1 MPLWLNVERVD
12 IDDHWLESFERMLSD
27 YPGDQPVHIRVGD
40 SVVKLP
46 ESRWVD
52 ASTLAGPMR
61 ELLGADAV
69 RT

>member
-1 MPLWLNVERVD
+1 LWLDIELVD
-12 IDDHWLESFERMLSD
+12 VNEDWLQRFEQMLAD
-27 YPGDQPVHIRVGD
+27 FPGDAPVHLRVGD
-40 SVVKLP
+40 RAVQLP

-52 ASTLAGPMR
+52 ASALAGPMR